1 MHHLINFK
9 TKEQVKPDNFIFAAE
24 NVPYEVVIDLD
35 LVRSQINIDYFKK
48 SPPFVS
54 KYLPLMP
61 IKDYANFVSLKEGA
75 TPLIK
80 SRTLGK
86 ELGIDLYFKLESQNP
101 TGSFKDRGSAVEM
114 TIAKELGAKAI
125 TVASTG
131 NMAAS
136 CSCYAAAA
144 GIPCFVFVPE
154 GTPSGKLSQVIS
166 YGGHIVNVKG
176 SYQDAA
182 KLAED
187 IARKLGFYLAG
198 DYAYRV
204 EGQKTA
210 AFELIDQMY
219 FDVPDAVIVPMGC
232 GTNITAY
239 AKGFKEYNELGFISK
254 TPELIGV
261 QPEGAPSIV
270 KSFLENKKDVE
281 TLKEAN
287 SLASA
292 ITVNYALDGMKAL
305 DAIYSTG
312 GCGIAVPDIEM
323 VEAQYL
329 LAREESL
336 FVEASSASSFAALK
350 RLVADKKLKGK
361 KVVCVLTGAGLKDP
375 SPILKVAIKPPTIY
389 PKVDE
394 FMSLYDN
401 SFFKGKT
408 VVLTDKSEIIFDKV
422 PSVKELEKAADKY
435 FSARY
440 SEQHIKTMLALIEQL
455 LKKGKPLTFA
465 DFQDIIQDAIETLN
479 LSTKS
484 VLKVSDFNVCTA
496 KDEKPTASA
505 SVTIEDKTFEGKG
518 SGTGPVDAVLNAIKD
533 ACGDKISYKLADYK
547 VNIRGNGTDAVVY
560 VEMKLAKD
568 GKTSIGPGTSPDI
581 VQASIEA
588 FEKAYNGFFGE

>member
-9 TKEQVKPDNFIFAAE
+9 TKERVKPDNFIFAAADS
-24 NVPYEVVIDLD
+24 PYEVVIDLD
-35 LVRSQINIDYFKK
+35 QVRSKINIDYFKQ

-61 IKDYANFVSLKEGA
+61 IKDYAHFISLKEGA
-75 TPLIK
+75 TPLIESK
-80 SRTLGK
+80 KLGK
-86 ELGIDLYFKLESQNP
+86 ELGIELYFKLESQNP

-136 CSCYAAAA
+136 CSCYAASA

-166 YGGHIVNVKG
+166 YGGHIVQVKG

-182 KLAED
+182 RLAEEV
-187 IARKLGFYLAG
+187 ARKLGFYLAG

-210 AFELIDQMY
+210 AFELVDQLY
-219 FDVPDAVIVPMGC
+219 FNVPDVVIVPMGC

-239 AKGFKEYNELGFISK
+239 AKGFKEYRELGFIEK
-254 TPELIGV
+254 TPKLIGV

-270 KSFLENKKDVE
+270 KSFLEGKKDIEV
-281 TLKEAN
+281 LKEAS

-305 DAIYSTG
+305 DAMYSTG
-312 GCGIAVPDIEM
+312 GCGIAVSDIEM
-323 VEAQYL
+323 VEAQYQ

-350 RLVADKKLKGK
+350 NLIRDGKIKDKRI
-361 KVVCVLTGAGLKDP
+361 VCVLTGAGLKDP

-389 PKVDE
+389 PKLDE

-408 VVLTDKSEIIFDKV
+408 VVLKDKSEIVFTKLPSLDQLKV
-422 PSVKELEKAADKY
+422 AADNY
-435 FSARY
+435 FSASY
-440 SEQHIKTMLALIEQL
+440 SEKHLNTMLALMGQF
-455 LKKGKPLTFA
+455 LKKGKPLTFS
-465 DFQDIIQDAIETLN
+465 DFQDIVQDAIETLN
-479 LSTKS
+479 LKTKS
-484 VLKVSDFNVCTA
+484 VLKVTNFNVCTA
-496 KDEKPTASA
+496 KDEIPTASA
-505 SVTIEDKTFEGKG
+505 TINIEGQVYNGK
-518 SGTGPVDAVLNAIKD
+518 STGTGPVDAVLNAIKD
-533 ACGDKISYKLADYK
+533 ACGDKVSYSLLDYK
-547 VNIRGNGTDAVVY
+547 VHIRGNGTDAGVY